1 MVMKSMTPRDVDDEQ
16 QPLVNQLHCVV
27 DLGIPVYKFEWDS
40 KHEAGGF
47 IKLLGVKPSKPSEAV
62 VEQKKIDLEVAL

>member
-1 MVMKSMTPRDVDDEQ
+1 MDDEQ

-27 DLGIPVYKFEWDS
+27 NLGIPVYKFEWDS

-62 VEQKKIDLEVAL
+62 VEQKKLDLEVAL